1 MLPEV
6 FGLDLE
12 SPRQPLNRRRVW
24 PWPLAGLDRGDRR
37 SSDTGDLGEL
47 DLGQAP
53 TLPILFK
60 VRQRH
65 KRIIPDIACTLL

>member
-12 SPRQPLNRRRVW
+12 SPRQPLNRRRVR
-24 PWPLAGLDRGDRR
+24 PRSFAGLDRRDRR
-37 SSDTGDLGEL
+37 PSDTGDLGEL
-47 DLGQAP
+47 DLGQPA

-60 VRQRH
+60 VRQQH
-65 KRIIPDIACTLL
+65 ERIIPDIACTLS